1 MNYMESDNH
10 SYSYSVSG
18 VPGNYNVGPHYHYQK
33 VGVIKGRVFPLAGF
47 ARVSVGVTLPSQ

>member
-1 MNYMESDNH
+1 MIWKVVIIH
-10 SYSYSVSG
+10 SLTV
-18 VPGNYNVGPHYHYQK
+18 YQVYPAIITLGLIITTKK